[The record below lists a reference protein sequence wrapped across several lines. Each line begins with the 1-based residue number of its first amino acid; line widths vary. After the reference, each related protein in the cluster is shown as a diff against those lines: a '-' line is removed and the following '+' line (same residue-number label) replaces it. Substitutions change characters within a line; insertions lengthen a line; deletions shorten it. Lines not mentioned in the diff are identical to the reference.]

1 MNIRIEPSV
10 ARGSVAAPPS
20 KSMAHRLLIC
30 AAMAK
35 GTSRLS
41 GVSRCE
47 DALATMDCLRALGAE
62 CTWSGEDVTVTG
74 ADFFNPPAGDLT
86 LPCRESGSTLR
97 FMLPLSLLS
106 GRSVTLTGAASLF
119 RRPMAVYEEICR
131 ERGLDFCAESNRIT
145 VKGPL
150 KAGIYTLPGDVSS
163 QFVSGLLFALSL
175 TKGESEIRILP
186 PVESRSYIL
195 LTLSALKKF
204 GARVDWKDEATLR
217 IMGQESLDA
226 CDCAVEGDYSNAS
239 FLEAFNLL
247 GGDVRV
253 DNLDPASLQ
262 GDRVYRDCFDRLAQ
276 GYATLSLADCPDLA
290 PILFSVAAA
299 KSGGTFTDTRRLKI
313 KESDRAEVMAQELR
327 KLGATVHVLDNS
339 VEILPTAFHAP
350 TEPLQGH
357 NDHRVVMSMAVLASV
372 TGGEI
377 QGAEAVAKSFPD
389 FFERIGTLGIKIEE
403 PQQ

>member
-20 KSMAHRLLIC
+20 KSMAHRVLIC
-30 AAMAK
+30 AAMAS

-47 DALATMDCLRALGAE
+47 DALATVDCLRALGAA
-62 CTWSGEDVTVTG
+62 CTWEGEDVTVAG
-74 ADFFNPPAGDLT
+74 ADLFNPPAQDLT

-97 FMLPLSLLS
+97 FMLPLAWLS
-106 GRSVTLTGAASLF
+106 GRPVTLTGTASLF
-119 RRPMAVYEEICR
+119 RRPMAVYEAVAR
-131 ERGLDFCAESNRIT
+131 EHGLGFFADGNRIT

-150 KAGIYTLPGDVSS
+150 SAGVYTLPGDVSS

-175 TKGESEIRILP
+175 TEGESEIRILP
-186 PVESRSYIL
+186 PVESRSYIH
-195 LTLSALKKF
+195 LTLSALKTF
-204 GARVDWKDEATLR
+204 GARVSWKNETTLHITGR
-217 IMGQESLDA
+217 DALDA
-226 CDCAVEGDYSNAS
+226 HDCEVEGDYSNAA

-247 GGDVRV
+247 GGAVLV

-262 GDRVYRDCFDRLAQ
+262 GDRVYRDCFARLAK
-276 GYATLSLADCPDLA
+276 GCATLSLADCPDLA

-299 KSGGTFTDTRRLKI
+299 KHGGTFTDTTRLKI
-313 KESDRAEVMAQELR
+313 KESDRAEVMARELR
-327 KLGATVHVLDNS
+327 KFGATVNVLDNS
-339 VEILPTAFHAP
+339 VEIRPTSFHAP

-372 TGGEI
+372 TGGEL

-389 FFERIGTLGIKIEE
+389 FFERIRSLGIQFQET
-403 PQQ
+403 QQ

>member
-20 KSMAHRLLIC
+20 KSMAHRVLIC

-47 DALATMDCLRALGAE
+47 DALATVDCLRALGAE

-74 ADFFNPPAGDLT
+74 ADFFNPPKGDLT
-86 LPCRESGSTLR
+86 LSCRESGSTLR

-131 ERGLDFCAESNRIT
+131 ERHLDFCADGNRIT

-163 QFVSGLLFALSL
+163 QFVSGLLFALAL

-195 LTLSALKKF
+195 LTLSALKTF
-204 GARVDWKDEATLR
+204 GACVDWKDETTLR
-217 IMGQESLDA
+217 ITGRDALDA
-226 CDCAVEGDYSNAS
+226 RDCEVEGDYSNAA

-247 GGDVRV
+247 GGAVLV

-299 KSGGTFTDTRRLKI
+299 KSGGKFTDTRRLKI

-327 KLGATVHVLDNS
+327 KFGATVHVLDNS

-389 FFERIGTLGIKIEE
+389 FFERIGALGIKFEE
-403 PQQ
+403 TQQ